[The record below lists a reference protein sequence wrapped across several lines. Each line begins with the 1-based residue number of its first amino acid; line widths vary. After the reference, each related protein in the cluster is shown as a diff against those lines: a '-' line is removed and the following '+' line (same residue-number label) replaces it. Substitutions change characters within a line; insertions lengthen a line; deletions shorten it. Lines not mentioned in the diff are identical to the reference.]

1 MMKQKG
7 EITVFLS
14 LVLTILISM
23 LFTVIEAARTNAVQF
38 QTECVADTAM
48 QSVLAEYNRELLEQ
62 YDLFFS
68 DIGYGT
74 QESGYILLEQHIA
87 EYMKDNFKIQ
97 ESIYLPEIK
106 DLLQISVE
114 SVAILEA
121 EGMTDENG
129 AVLERKAVDYMLDRY
144 GLLDISKI
152 VLHSDA
158 AVQKRLLTNDMEEKR
173 RKNEKAIDD
182 VDTTIENEDGSKK
195 KIPVNNPADQVN
207 SRRGSSGI
215 LKLVAEGDRISEK
228 EIRLEEYISH
238 RNYEEKDSFLLDES
252 PLTMAE
258 DLVFQKYIME
268 KCGKYTM
275 PKDNCC
281 LDYEMEYVLTGKNS
295 DYENLRCVVN
305 KLLMIREAANFM
317 YLMTDSA
324 KQEEAEV
331 MAMTLAAVILFP
343 ELKDLIK
350 LSILIAW
357 AYAESVNDVKVLL
370 GGGKI
375 PLWKDAMSWRLGL
388 KNAMNFQIESTKNQS
403 EQGLSYEEYLHILLA
418 VLNKKDRN
426 IRFMDVVEMNIRKTP
441 GNEKFCIDH
450 CVSAFTAEIN
460 TSSGKGHDCQIT
472 RTTGYAK

>member
-87 EYMKDNFKIQ
+87 EYMKDNFEIQ
-97 ESIYLPEIK
+97 ESIYLREIK

-207 SRRGSSGI
+207 SRRGSSGV

-228 EIRLEEYISH
+228 EIRLEEYI
-238 RNYEEKDSFLLDES
+238 
-252 PLTMAE
+252 
-258 DLVFQKYIME
+258 
-268 KCGKYTM
+268 
-275 PKDNCC
+275 
-281 LDYEMEYVLTGKNS
+281 
-295 DYENLRCVVN
+295 
-305 KLLMIREAANFM
+305 
-317 YLMTDSA
+317 
-324 KQEEAEV
+324 
-331 MAMTLAAVILFP
+331 
-343 ELKDLIK
+343 
-350 LSILIAW
+350 
-357 AYAESVNDVKVLL
+357 
-370 GGGKI
+370 
-375 PLWKDAMSWRLGL
+375 
-388 KNAMNFQIESTKNQS
+388 
-403 EQGLSYEEYLHILLA
+403 
-418 VLNKKDRN
+418 
-426 IRFMDVVEMNIRKTP
+426 
-441 GNEKFCIDH
+441 
-450 CVSAFTAEIN
+450 
-460 TSSGKGHDCQIT
+460 
-472 RTTGYAK
+472 